1 VPQTPPVARVLRP
14 LIAVLVVAAVVATL
28 VEVASRTGIN
38 PVNFFGFFTIQSNLI
53 LAAVYLLSA
62 LAPAALGEPTRS
74 LVRPPQRPT
83 SSSSGSCMR
92 RCSPHSG

>member
-1 VPQTPPVARVLRP
+1 M
-14 LIAVLVVAAVVATL
+14 IAVLVVAAVVATL

-38 PVNFFGFFTIQSNLI
+38 PLNFFGFFTIQSNLI

-74 LVRPPQRPT
+74 LVRAAAT
-83 SSSSGSCMR
+83 TYIVIVGSCMR